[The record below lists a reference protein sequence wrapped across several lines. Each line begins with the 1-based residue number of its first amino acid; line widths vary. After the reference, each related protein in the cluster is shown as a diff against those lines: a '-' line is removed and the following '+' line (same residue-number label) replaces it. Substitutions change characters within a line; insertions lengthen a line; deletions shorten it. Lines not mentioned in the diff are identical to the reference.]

1 MKTFPKYLFF
11 LFDFLH
17 QVLFIYHCCS
27 YHFKH
32 FFAYTSF
39 PLFRRICKLG
49 NRIKS
54 LKYPDCVFG
63 NGLVKQKKSQK
74 SKKKYC
80 FYFSDY
86 YMYLNVDPGQS
97 SKFQQTVQ
105 FERLKRE
112 LAETEASPLPSGSLS
127 SAQTSNPGTSVP
139 VKQLLVSRFCT
150 KLDSIS
156 RIFNYRRSVL
166 NIILAK
172 ETVYFESN
180 LYKMKIPHKVSR

>member
-1 MKTFPKYLFF
+1 
-11 LFDFLH
+11 
-17 QVLFIYHCCS
+17 
-27 YHFKH
+27 
-32 FFAYTSF
+32 
-39 PLFRRICKLG
+39 
-49 NRIKS
+49 
-54 LKYPDCVFG
+54 
-63 NGLVKQKKSQK
+63 
-74 SKKKYC
+74 
-80 FYFSDY
+80 
-86 YMYLNVDPGQS
+86 MYLNVDPGQS